1 MTNINETN
9 INNTKIPK
17 RVSTAVL
24 QSLGAGVVPR
34 TGIEYVAVGRKEEVS
49 ALLNDLDQIV
59 AEGGASFRMIL
70 GKYGSGKSF
79 LMQLVRNY
87 ALQRNFVV
95 ADADLNPERRLTGT
109 KGQGLG
115 LYRELL
121 NNLATRTRPDGNA
134 FAALLERWINDIQ
147 NQVIQ
152 QENIRPTD
160 AGFNQAV
167 EQRIHAT
174 INAMEGLVHGFDF
187 ATVLNA
193 YWQGHQADDEMR
205 QDAALR
211 WLRGEYA
218 LKSEAQTALGVRV
231 IIDDSSWYEYIKI
244 LAHFV
249 HDIGYKG
256 LVLFVDEA
264 VNLYKIS
271 NRIARQNN
279 YERLLSLYN
288 DILQGKATYLGF
300 VIGATPQMVE
310 DTQRGLF
317 SYEAL
322 RSRLE
327 ESRFAR
333 NGLRDL
339 TGPLI
344 RLETLSETEIFVLL
358 QRLRELH
365 SIHYQYT
372 PTVTDADIQQ
382 FMTEVYSRIGADQLL
397 TPREVTRDF
406 VTLLNL
412 LQQNPGQS
420 FAAILHGPDFK
431 PSQPTGDTETVQP
444 GAIVDD
450 LGAEESESPSP
461 YANFKL

>member
-1 MTNINETN
+1 MTI
-9 INNTKIPK
+9 KIPK
-17 RVSTAVL
+17 RISTAVL

-34 TGIEYVAVGRKEEVS
+34 VGIEYVAVGRKEEIT
-49 ALLNDLDQIV
+49 AILNDLDQIV
-59 AEGGASFRMIL
+59 AEGGASFRLIL
-70 GKYGSGKSF
+70 GRYGSGKSF
-79 LMQLVRNY
+79 LCQLIRNY
-87 ALQRNFVV
+87 ALQKNFVV
-95 ADADLNPERRLTGT
+95 ADADLSPDRRLTGT
-109 KGQGLG
+109 KGQGLA

-152 QENIRPTD
+152 QENLRPTD
-160 AGFNQAV
+160 TGFNQAV

-187 ATVLNA
+187 ANVIHA
-193 YWQGHQADDEMR
+193 YWQGHQANDEPR
-205 QDAALR
+205 KDAALR
-211 WLRGEYA
+211 WLRGEYS
-218 LKSEAQTALGVRV
+218 LKSEAQAALGVRV
-231 IIDDSSWYEYIKI
+231 IIDDDTWYDYIKI
-244 LAHFV
+244 LAHFMKDV
-249 HDIGYKG
+249 GYQG

-271 NRIARQNN
+271 NKIARQNN
-279 YERLLSLYN
+279 YERLLSIFN
-288 DILQGKATYLGF
+288 DILQGKASHLGLLM
-300 VIGATPQMVE
+300 GATPQMVE
-310 DTQRGLF
+310 DPQRGLF

-322 RSRLE
+322 RTRLE

-339 TGPLI
+339 TGPLV
-344 RLETLSETEIFVLL
+344 RLEVLSQTEIFVLL

-365 SIHYQYT
+365 GIHYEYT
-372 PTVTDADIQQ
+372 PTVTDADIQL

-412 LQQNPGQS
+412 LHQNPNQS
-420 FAAILHGPDFK
+420 IAALLHGPSFQ
-431 PSQPTGDTETVQP
+431 PSQPTADPETIRPEALVDNEEEGEG
-444 GAIVDD
+444 GATKDED
-450 LGAEESESPSP
+450 PSP
-461 YANFKL
+461 YTSFKL

>member
-1 MTNINETN
+1 M
-9 INNTKIPK
+9 NNASTTKIPK
-17 RVSTAVL
+17 RISTAVL

-34 TGIEYVAVGRKEEVS
+34 VGIEYVAVGRKEEVS
-49 ALLNDLDQIV
+49 AILNDLDQIV
-59 AEGGASFRMIL
+59 AEGGATFRMVL

-79 LMQLVRNY
+79 LMQLIRNY
-87 ALQRNFVV
+87 ALQKNFVV
-95 ADADLNPERRLTGT
+95 ADADLSPERRLTGT

-134 FAALLERWINDIQ
+134 FAALLERWISELQ

-160 AGFNQAV
+160 GGFNQAV
-167 EQRIHAT
+167 EQHIHKT
-174 INAMEGLVHGFDF
+174 INTMEGLVHGFDF
-187 ATVLNA
+187 ANVLNA
-193 YWQGHQADDEMR
+193 YWQGHQADDEPR
-205 QDAALR
+205 KDAALR
-211 WLRGEYA
+211 WLRGEFG
-218 LKSEAQTALGVRV
+218 LKTEAQAALGVRV
-231 IIDDSSWYEYIKI
+231 IIDDSTWYEYVKI

-256 LVLFVDEA
+256 LILFVDEA
-264 VNLYKIS
+264 VNLYKIP
-271 NRIARQNN
+271 NKIARQNN
-279 YERLLSLYN
+279 YERLLSFYN
-288 DILQGKATYLGF
+288 DILQGKAAHLGF
-300 VIGATPQMVE
+300 VLGATPQMVE

-333 NGLRDL
+333 SGLRDL

-344 RLETLSETEIFVLL
+344 RLEVLSETEIFVLL

-365 SIHYQYT
+365 SIHYEYR
-372 PTVTDADIQQ
+372 PNLTDADIQL
-382 FMTEVYSRIGADQLL
+382 FMTEVYSRIGADQHL

-412 LQQNPGQS
+412 LQQNPGQN

-431 PSQPTGDTETVQP
+431 PSQPTADTETVQP
-444 GAIVDD
+444 GTLVDD
-450 LGAEESESPSP
+450 LNEEEGESPSP
-461 YANFKL
+461 FASFKL

>member
-1 MTNINETN
+1 MNT
-9 INNTKIPK
+9 TKIPK
-17 RVSTAVL
+17 RISTAVL

-34 TGIEYVAVGRKEEVS
+34 VGIEYVAVGRKEEVS
-49 ALLNDLDQIV
+49 AVLNDLDQIV
-59 AEGGASFRMIL
+59 AEGGASFRMVL

-79 LMQLVRNY
+79 LMQLIRNY
-87 ALQRNFVV
+87 ALQKNFVV
-95 ADADLNPERRLTGT
+95 ADADLSPERRLTGT

-121 NNLATRTRPDGNA
+121 TNLATRTRPDGGA
-134 FAALLERWINDIQ
+134 FSALLERWISDIQ

-167 EQRIHAT
+167 EQHIHQT

-187 ATVLNA
+187 ANVINA
-193 YWQGHQADDEMR
+193 YWQGHQAGDEAR
-205 QDAALR
+205 KDAALR
-211 WLRGEYA
+211 WLRGEFA
-218 LKSEAQTALGVRV
+218 LKSEAQAALGVRV
-231 IIDDSSWYEYIKI
+231 IIDDTSWYEYIKI

-264 VNLYKIS
+264 VNLYKIP
-271 NRIARQNN
+271 NKIARQNN
-279 YERLLSLYN
+279 YERLLSIYN
-288 DILQGKATYLGF
+288 DILQGKAAHVAM

-344 RLETLSETEIFVLL
+344 RLEVLSETEIFVLL

-365 SIHYQYT
+365 SLHYEYT
-372 PTVTDADIQQ
+372 STVTDADIQQ

-420 FAAILHGPDFK
+420 VGALLHGPDFK
-431 PSQPTGDTETVQP
+431 PSQPASDPETVPP
-444 GAIVDD
+444 GTLVDD
-450 LGAEESESPSP
+450 LSADEGETPSP
-461 YANFKL
+461 FANFKL

>member
-1 MTNINETN
+1 MNT
-9 INNTKIPK
+9 TKIPK
-17 RVSTAVL
+17 RISTAVL

-34 TGIEYVAVGRKEEVS
+34 VGIEYVAVGRKEEVN

-59 AEGGASFRMIL
+59 AEGGASFRLVL

-79 LMQLVRNY
+79 LMQLIRNY

-95 ADADLNPERRLTGT
+95 ADADLSPERRLTGT

-121 NNLATRTRPDGNA
+121 NNLATRTRPDGGA
-134 FAALLERWINDIQ
+134 FAALLERWISDLQ
-147 NQVIQ
+147 NQVMEQ
-152 QENIRPTD
+152 QKLRPTD
-160 AGFNQAV
+160 AGFEQAV
-167 EQRIHAT
+167 EQKIRT
-174 INAMEGLVHGFDF
+174 TVNAMEGLVHGFDF
-187 ATVLNA
+187 ATVINA
-193 YWQGHQADDEMR
+193 YWQGHQAGDEPR
-205 QDAALR
+205 KDAALR
-211 WLRGEYA
+211 WLRGEFS
-218 LKSEAQTALGVRV
+218 LRSEAQEALGVRV
-231 IIDDSSWYEYIKI
+231 IIDDISWYEYVKI

-256 LVLFVDEA
+256 LLLIVDEA
-264 VNLYKIS
+264 VNLYKIP
-271 NRIARQNN
+271 NKIARQNN

-288 DILQGKATYLGF
+288 DILQGKAAHLG
-300 VIGATPQMVE
+300 VLIGATPQMVE

-327 ESRFAR
+327 ESRFAHD
-333 NGLRDL
+333 GLRDL

-344 RLETLSETEIFVLL
+344 RLQVLSETEIFVLL

-365 SIHYQYT
+365 SIHYEYT
-372 PTVTDADIQQ
+372 PVVTDADIQQ

-412 LQQNPGQS
+412 LQQNPGQN
-420 FAAILHGPDFK
+420 FASILHGPSFK
-431 PSQPTGDTETVQP
+431 PSRPAADTETAQP
-444 GAIVDD
+444 GSLVDD
-450 LGAEESESPSP
+450 PGPEENENSSP

>member
-1 MTNINETN
+1 MNT
-9 INNTKIPK
+9 TKIPK

-34 TGIEYVAVGRKEEVS
+34 VGIEYVAVGRKEEVT
-49 ALLNDLDQIV
+49 AVLDDLDQIV
-59 AEGGASFRMIL
+59 SQGGATFRMVL

-79 LMQLVRNY
+79 LMQLIRNY
-87 ALQRNFVV
+87 ALQKNFVV
-95 ADADLNPERRLTGT
+95 ADADLSPERRLTGT
-109 KGQGLG
+109 KGQGLA

-121 NNLATRTRPDGNA
+121 NNLATRTRPDGGA
-134 FAALLERWINDIQ
+134 FSALLERWISDIQ

-152 QENIRPTD
+152 EEKINPTD
-160 AGFNQAV
+160 AAFNQAV
-167 EQRIHAT
+167 EQRIRKT
-174 INAMEGLVHGFDF
+174 INNMEGLVHGFDF
-187 ATVLNA
+187 ATVINA
-193 YWQGHQADDEMR
+193 YWQGYQADDEAR
-205 QDAALR
+205 TDAALR
-211 WLRGEYA
+211 WLRGEFS
-218 LKSEAQTALGVRV
+218 LKSEAQAALGVRV

-249 HDIGYKG
+249 RNIGYQG
-256 LVLFVDEA
+256 LALFVDEA
-264 VNLYKIS
+264 VNLYKIP
-271 NRIARQNN
+271 NKIARQNN

-288 DILQGKATYLGF
+288 DILQGKVAHVGF

-317 SYEAL
+317 SYDAL

-365 SIHYQYT
+365 SIHYEYT
-372 PTVTDADIQQ
+372 PSVTDGDIQQ

-420 FAAILHGPDFK
+420 FATIMQGSNFK
-431 PSQPTGDTETVQP
+431 PSQPVQDVETVKE
-444 GAIVDD
+444 GSIVDD
-450 LGAEESESPSP
+450 LSAEEGDTPSP

>member
-1 MTNINETN
+1 M
-9 INNTKIPK
+9 NTTPTPNKIPK
-17 RVSTAVL
+17 RISTAVL

-34 TGIEYVAVGRKEEVS
+34 VGIEYVAVGRKDEVT
-49 ALLNDLDQIV
+49 AVLNDLDNIV
-59 AEGGASFRMIL
+59 AEGGASFRMVL
-70 GKYGSGKSF
+70 GRYGSGKSF
-79 LMQLVRNY
+79 LMQLIRNY
-87 ALQRNFVV
+87 ALQKNFVV
-95 ADADLNPERRLTGT
+95 ADADLSPERRFTGT
-109 KGQGLG
+109 KGQGLA

-121 NNLATRTRPDGNA
+121 NNLATRTRPDGGA
-134 FAALLERWINDIQ
+134 FAALLERWISDVQ

-152 QENIRPTD
+152 QENISPTD
-160 AGFNQAV
+160 ANFTLAV
-167 EQRIHAT
+167 EQQIRQT
-174 INAMEGLVHGFDF
+174 VNSMEGLVHGFDF
-187 ATVLNA
+187 ATVINA
-193 YWQGHQADDEMR
+193 YWQGHQAGDEAR
-205 QDAALR
+205 RNAALR
-211 WLRGEYA
+211 WLRGEFS
-218 LKSEAQTALGVRV
+218 LKSEAQAALGVRV
-231 IIDDSSWYEYIKI
+231 IIDDTAWYDYIKI

-249 HDIGYKG
+249 QGIGYRG

-264 VNLYKIS
+264 VNLYKIP
-271 NRIARQNN
+271 NKIARQNN
-279 YERLLSLYN
+279 YERLLTFYN
-288 DILQGKATYLGF
+288 DILQGKAAHLGM

-317 SYEAL
+317 GYEAL
-322 RSRLE
+322 RSRLQ

-333 NGLRDL
+333 KGLRDL

-365 SIHYQYT
+365 SLHYEYT

-412 LQQNPGQS
+412 LHQNPAQS
-420 FAAILHGPDFK
+420 FVAILHGPDFK
-431 PSQPTGDTETVQP
+431 PSEPIQDMETVQP
-444 GAIVDD
+444 GALVDN
-450 LGAEESESPSP
+450 LGEDEGTAPSP